1 MPPTVQPFCQ
11 NGDTSPPATLASS
24 PWYAAAPAELQLAL
38 QALGRPRS
46 LDSGQFLFHRG
57 AAADGLYCLLAGSM
71 RISCASRLGKEAPL
85 ARLQPGDWFGE
96 LALFDD
102 GPRTHDAI
110 ASQPCTLWQL
120 PHAALQDWLQ
130 QRPAH
135 WRHLGLLLA
144 DKTRRLMQGLAQQT
158 LLDIPSRL
166 AQRLWLLSSEQQPEL
181 ALSQEELAGM
191 LGISRQSCNAA
202 LQTLAASG
210 LLQLARGRIRIVSRQ
225 ALAEFGRL

>member
-1 MPPTVQPFCQ
+1 MPSAVQPFCQ
-11 NGDTSPPATLASS
+11 NDDTSSSAVPASS
-24 PWYAAAPAELQLAL
+24 AWYAAAPAELQLAL
-38 QALGRPRS
+38 QTLGRLRT

-71 RISCASRLGKEAPL
+71 RISCISSQGKEAPL

-102 GPRTHDAI
+102 GPRSHDAI
-110 ASQPCTLWQL
+110 ASQPCTLWHVPQT
-120 PHAALQDWLQ
+120 ALQTWLQ
-130 QRPAH
+130 QQPQH
-135 WRHLGLLLA
+135 WRYLGLLLT

-166 AQRLWLLSSEQQPEL
+166 AQRLWLLSSTQSPEL

-202 LQTLAASG
+202 LQALAANG
-210 LLQLARGRIRIVSRQ
+210 LLQLARGRIRIANRQ
-225 ALAEFGRL
+225 ALADFGRL

>member
-1 MPPTVQPFCQ
+1 MPSAVQPFCQ
-11 NGDTSPPATLASS
+11 NGDTNPPAALAAS
-24 PWYAAAPAELQLAL
+24 PWYAAAPVELQLAL
-38 QALGRPRS
+38 QALGRARA

-57 AAADGLYCLLAGSM
+57 APTDGLYCLLTGSM
-71 RISCASRLGKEAPL
+71 RISCVSRLGKEAPL
-85 ARLQPGDWFGE
+85 VRLQPGDWLGE

-110 ASQPCTLWQL
+110 ASQPCTLWLL
-120 PHAALQDWLQ
+120 PQAALQGWLQ
-130 QRPAH
+130 QQPQH

-166 AQRLWLLSSEQQPEL
+166 AQRLWLLSSEQLPEL
-181 ALSQEELAGM
+181 LLSQEELAGM

-202 LQTLAASG
+202 LQTLAANG
-210 LLQLARGRIRIVSRQ
+210 LLQLARGRIRIANRQ
-225 ALAEFGRL
+225 ALADFGRL